1 MFTTHVRGGKAFATE
16 QKMREFKKRP
26 FKTKTIGKIL
36 RNKRL
41 RPNKSILKA
50 TKIINSMRSG
60 KYDLEQETIEK
71 KNLEDEASRMEL
83 NFYRLIKV
91 K

>member
-1 MFTTHVRGGKAFATE
+1 MSTTHVRGGKAFATE
-16 QKMREFKKRP
+16 QKMRKFKKRS
-26 FKTKTIGKIL
+26 FKTKSIVKIL

-41 RPNKSILKA
+41 RPNKLILKA

-71 KNLEDEASRMEL
+71 KNLEGEASRMEL
-83 NFYRLIKV
+83 DFYRLIKV